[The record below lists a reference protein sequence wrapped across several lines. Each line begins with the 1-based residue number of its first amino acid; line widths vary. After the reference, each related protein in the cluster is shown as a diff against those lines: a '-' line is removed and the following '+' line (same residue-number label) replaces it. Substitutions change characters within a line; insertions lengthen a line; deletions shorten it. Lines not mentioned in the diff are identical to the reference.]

1 MKYIIKIKKLSFSF
15 LGNILLVYSF
25 IYLCL
30 SIYRINI
37 LSIVITIF
45 LIILSFLVRRQSKYI
60 IFRNKIFVAEK
71 INYTLKLLRLEAEK
85 NANKVIIKKTKTT
98 ITIYSLFGLVILSFV
113 FFDRNS
119 EKEKFLATTLVKFQL
134 QD

>member
-15 LGNILLVYSF
+15 LGNILLVCSF

-37 LSIVITIF
+37 LSIEITTF
-45 LIILSFLVRRQSKYI
+45 LIILSFFVRRQSKYI

-71 INYTLKLLRLEAEK
+71 INNTLKLLRLEAET
-85 NANKVIIKKTKTT
+85 NVNKVIIKKTKTT
-98 ITIYSLFGLVILSFV
+98 ITIYSLFGLVILSFD

-119 EKEKFLATTLVKFQL
+119 EKEEFLATTLVKFQL